1 MAQLVQ
7 ESTATR
13 ALPSEQY
20 SVRAM
25 PPVLGAVDLTAMYL
39 AVIFFIGNAGPTA
52 AFGGVVALTYLA
64 IGALT
69 YYLPC
74 VLASAQLGVLYPYE
88 GSLYNWTCRTLGLRW
103 GYFAAFGYWLPNV
116 LAIVGAADGLVTYL
130 QGMNPNWLTQP
141 WQQGVVILA
150 VILFTAVLGSYRLRT
165 TQNVVNGIIA
175 LTLFAL
181 ALVVVSC
188 LVFLAQNHRVAT
200 SLGNPG
206 DWMPNAGNFPL
217 FGLIALLYLGTSVP
231 LNMAGELRA
240 HEGRAQRKIITRS
253 LFWGTVLVL
262 GGYFLTTFALLVV
275 RGPSMA
281 NDPSA
286 PYEVVALVGAVF
298 GKFMAGVATVCI
310 LGFYIAAPLV
320 YNYATARILF
330 AGSID
335 QAIPMRFGRLNK
347 HRAPA
352 TAVIF
357 QSFLAGSICVVIFFL
372 VPTLGAQVGNSATL
386 ATQVYNVVLASL
398 TLIFSLSTVFYFA
411 DLVGAYRRDRVA
423 FRQKRVC
430 PLWLLWASVVV
441 GPLTCL
447 VVVWDTLANSWIPQ
461 LIPNGQWWLLVAGL
475 ALVSLIVGGLLS
487 MYGSNQVIWEDL
499 GNA

>member
-1 MAQLVQ
+1 MAQLVKD
-7 ESTATR
+7 STAPR

-20 SVRAM
+20 SERVM

-52 AFGGVVALTYLA
+52 AFGGVVSLTYLA

-88 GSLYNWTCRTLGLRW
+88 GSLYNWTCRTLGPRW
-103 GYFAAFGYWLPNV
+103 GHFAAFGYWLPNV

-130 QGMNPNWLTQP
+130 QGMNAGWLTQP
-141 WQQGVVILA
+141 WQQGTVILI

-165 TQNVVNGIIA
+165 TQNVVNGVIA

-188 LVFLAQNHRVAT
+188 LVFLAQNHGTAT
-200 SLGNPG
+200 ALGNRG
-206 DWMPNAGNFPL
+206 DWMPNTGNFPL

-262 GGYFLTTFALLVV
+262 LGYFSTTFALLVV
-275 RGPSMA
+275 RGPAMA

-286 PYEVVALVGAVF
+286 PYEVVALVGAVL
-298 GKFMAGVATVCI
+298 GKFMAGVASVCI
-310 LGFYIAAPLV
+310 LSFYVISPLV

-335 QAIPMRFGRLNK
+335 QVVPSMFGRLNK

-352 TAVIF
+352 AAVIF
-357 QSFLAGSICVVIFFL
+357 QSILAGSACAVIFFL
-372 VPTLGAQVGNSATL
+372 APVIGAQVGNSATL
-386 ATQVYNVVLASL
+386 ATQVYNVVLAAL
-398 TLIFSLSTVFYFA
+398 TLIFSLTTVFYFA
-411 DLVGAYRRDRVA
+411 DLVAAFKRDRVA
-423 FRQKRVC
+423 FRRKRVC
-430 PLWLLWASVVV
+430 PLWLLWVSVVV

-447 VVVWDTLANSWIPQ
+447 VVIWDTLANSWIPQ
-461 LIPNGQWWLLVAGL
+461 LISNGQWLLL
-475 ALVSLIVGGLLS
+475 VGGLTFVSLTIGGLLTI
-487 MYGSNQVIWEDL
+487 YGSSQVIWEDL
-499 GNA
+499 ENV